1 MEPGPPEVS
10 DRPAVRPTVCLSM
23 IVRDEAHVVAETL
36 AAVASHLDHWVV
48 VDTGSTDGTQDVV
61 RAFFAE
67 AGIAGELHERPWRD
81 FGTNRTEALALAAG
95 KADYTWVI
103 DADDLV
109 VGDLDL
115 SGLTAD
121 AYAVRYGPDFVFWRT
136 QIFRSALTWRYEGVL
151 HEYPVCDEP
160 GVRIERL
167 EGDHHFVW
175 RTLGDRSRAADKFER
190 DVAVLTAAHEADPEN
205 ARTVFYLA
213 QSLRDAGRP
222 VEAAHLFGRRAAM
235 GGWDEEVYVA
245 RLERARCLERAGAA
259 WSEVQAAHLEAWNG
273 RPQRAEA
280 LHELARHHRL
290 AGDWAAGHLFATRGL
305 ELALPDDALFVDT
318 TVHRWR
324 LADEAAICAYYLG
337 RPEESLALNRR
348 LLAEGHLPDEERP
361 RVEGNLVFALDAL
374 AARPVEHRPDLVVE
388 RVALAADRVAGRRPP
403 GEVTLTITAGRRR
416 ALLEQ
421 TVDSFLACC
430 DDVDRID
437 RWICIDDGSDPT
449 DRVALA
455 DRYPFIEFIWKD
467 AADAGHA
474 RSLNRLRDL
483 VDTPWWLHLED
494 DWRFVVPGPHITRAI
509 EILDDDPALGQVLFN
524 RCYAETPADLDLSGG
539 SIHHTPSGARYWRQE
554 HLEGDA
560 FAAHLAALPPG
571 GRSNAWWPHYSLRP
585 ALLRTASV
593 LAVGPYDEAA
603 DHVELDFARRYVAA
617 GLRSA
622 AFDEVTCVHTGP
634 LTSERGPQREPNAYD
649 LAGTDQFGAA
659 TPGPPYRVRPLSF
672 WATAEEL
679 VQRLEDRSEGGGR
692 WGDVVLTA
700 AADPDYWVVLSH
712 PGTPVDPDDVPD
724 PARTILVPTEPSE
737 GTAAWTGHEAWTRP
751 DPARFLQVRDRRRF
765 PPVADWHLSAHA
777 TALDT
782 APAVKTAD
790 LSAVVSGKH
799 HDPGHRLRVAF
810 VRHLE
815 EHGVPIDVY
824 GFDNTH
830 GFGGYRGALP
840 VGAKDDGIVPYR
852 YTLAAENHAEP
863 GYVTEKLYDAVLGE
877 AVAFY
882 WGCPDVER
890 HLDPRCVIRL
900 PLDDLDASREI
911 VVQALASDEWS
922 ARIDAIRAERRRIL
936 QEAHLF
942 PVLDRVVRGHRAL
955 LGADLRVVNLDRRPD
970 RLAAFD
976 QRFRAA
982 AGDEVTDRVRRHPAV
997 DGQAIELTP
1006 EVRHLF
1012 RGNDHDYRRGIVGCA
1027 LSHLD
1032 LWRQVAAGDRPA
1044 VVFEDDAE
1052 PVVGLGGLLV
1062 ELFARLGEVE
1072 PVPGVVLVGAHRYE
1086 PDPAATVSPP
1096 GRAVDVVALDVDNYL
1111 GGTFGYVVT
1120 PTGARALLALAD
1132 RHGVQQGIDWF
1143 LRTHAAAVG
1152 VARMLPDLVTSE
1164 LAWPGRSGDSDIQHD
1179 LTRLT
1184 S

>member
-36 AAVASHLDHWVV
+36 AAVAAHLDHWVV

-61 RAFFAE
+61 RAFFADV
-67 AGIAGELHERPWRD
+67 GIPGELHERPWRD

-259 WSEVQAAHLEAWNG
+259 WSEVQAAFLEAWNG

-494 DWRFVVPGPHITRAI
+494 DWRFVVPGPYITRAI

-554 HLEGDA
+554 HLEGDE
-560 FAAHLAALPPG
+560 FALIV
-571 GRSNAWWPHYSLRP
+571 S
-585 ALLRTASV
+585 
-593 LAVGPYDEAA
+593 
-603 DHVELDFARRYVAA
+603 
-617 GLRSA
+617 
-622 AFDEVTCVHTGP
+622 
-634 LTSERGPQREPNAYD
+634 
-649 LAGTDQFGAA
+649 TD
-659 TPGPPYRVRPLSF
+659 
-672 WATAEEL
+672 
-679 VQRLEDRSEGGGR
+679 
-692 WGDVVLTA
+692 
-700 AADPDYWVVLSH
+700 
-712 PGTPVDPDDVPD
+712 
-724 PARTILVPTEPSE
+724 
-737 GTAAWTGHEAWTRP
+737 
-751 DPARFLQVRDRRRF
+751 
-765 PPVADWHLSAHA
+765 
-777 TALDT
+777 
-782 APAVKTAD
+782 
-790 LSAVVSGKH
+790 
-799 HDPGHRLRVAF
+799 
-810 VRHLE
+810 
-815 EHGVPIDVY
+815 
-824 GFDNTH
+824 
-830 GFGGYRGALP
+830 
-840 VGAKDDGIVPYR
+840 
-852 YTLAAENHAEP
+852 TL
-863 GYVTEKLYDAVLGE
+863 
-877 AVAFY
+877 FM
-882 WGCPDVER
+882 
-890 HLDPRCVIRL
+890 
-900 PLDDLDASREI
+900 
-911 VVQALASDEWS
+911 
-922 ARIDAIRAERRRIL
+922 
-936 QEAHLF
+936 
-942 PVLDRVVRGHRAL
+942 
-955 LGADLRVVNLDRRPD
+955 
-970 RLAAFD
+970 
-976 QRFRAA
+976 
-982 AGDEVTDRVRRHPAV
+982 
-997 DGQAIELTP
+997 
-1006 EVRHLF
+1006 
-1012 RGNDHDYRRGIVGCA
+1012 
-1027 LSHLD
+1027 
-1032 LWRQVAAGDRPA
+1032 
-1044 VVFEDDAE
+1044 
-1052 PVVGLGGLLV
+1052 
-1062 ELFARLGEVE
+1062 
-1072 PVPGVVLVGAHRYE
+1072 
-1086 PDPAATVSPP
+1086 
-1096 GRAVDVVALDVDNYL
+1096 
-1111 GGTFGYVVT
+1111 
-1120 PTGARALLALAD
+1120 
-1132 RHGVQQGIDWF
+1132 
-1143 LRTHAAAVG
+1143 
-1152 VARMLPDLVTSE
+1152 RM
-1164 LAWPGRSGDSDIQHD
+1164 
-1179 LTRLT
+1179 
-1184 S
+1184 